1 MTVGG
6 LKGTKIRKG
15 RTTAINKDLVTDVQ
29 TSRTMK
35 GPPQRDQGSPGQPL
49 HGRNDSYPTTAKKEH
64 EQLSSSD
71 FSMKI
76 QLQG

>member
-35 GPPQRDQGSPGQPL
+35 GPPQRDQGSPEQLP
-49 HGRNDSYPTTAKKEH
+49 HGRNDSYPTTVKKEH

>member
-35 GPPQRDQGSPGQPL
+35 APLQRDQGSP
-49 HGRNDSYPTTAKKEH
+49 E
-64 EQLSSSD
+64 
-71 FSMKI
+71 
-76 QLQG
+76 